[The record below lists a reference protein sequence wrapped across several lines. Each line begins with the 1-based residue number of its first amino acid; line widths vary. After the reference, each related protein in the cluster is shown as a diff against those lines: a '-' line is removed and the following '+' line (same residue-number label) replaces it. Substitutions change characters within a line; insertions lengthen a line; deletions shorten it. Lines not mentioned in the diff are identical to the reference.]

1 MKFYTQVCSSDV
13 KLGESFVTWS
23 KQQSGHSSEEAHIV
37 VWLDLGPFDF
47 TVQGLVGRGWL
58 IWKNNQL
65 LHYSLSL
72 LKKKKF
78 VLGSIHQNEQNIS
91 LSWAVCRAWETRVK
105 LKTFQPLSKESWYP
119 SLREMVQHVPKCIYL
134 YILMKVINY
143 CSISYCNCTY
153 LLNNPILAHA
163 FGLRLLA
170 TYEDVHTCMTETS
183 RG

>member
-1 MKFYTQVCSSDV
+1 MFIWR
-13 KLGESFVTWS
+13 E
-23 KQQSGHSSEEAHIV
+23 
-37 VWLDLGPFDF
+37 
-47 TVQGLVGRGWL
+47 VGRIICYLKQTAVRPQFWRSPHCCPTRPSPVWFYRTGTRRTGVAHLEKQSTISLFL
-58 IWKNNQL
+58 IFAI
-65 LHYSLSL
+65 
-72 LKKKKF
+72 KKKF

-170 TYEDVHTCMTETS
+170 TYEDVNMCMTETS